1 MSNYTEFISK
11 TQSDI
16 LGAVK
21 QAQETNVKAI
31 ASFGDA
37 VAEYANKAKTMTGET
52 KLPTPTE
59 VIESAFGFTAQL
71 VELQKNYY
79 VKIAETF
86 ASAQKKATDAVAPAT
101 KK

>member
-1 MSNYTEFISK
+1 MTNYNEFIAK
-11 TQSDI
+11 AQSDI

-31 ASFGDA
+31 TSFGDA
-37 VAEYANKAKTMTGET
+37 VAEYAHKAKTMSTDA
-52 KLPTPTE
+52 KIPTPTE

-71 VELQKNYY
+71 VEMQKNYY

-86 ASAQKKATDAVAPAT
+86 ANAQKKATEAVST
-101 KK
+101 VKK

>member
-1 MSNYTEFISK
+1 MSNYTEFITK
-11 TQSDI
+11 TQADI

-37 VAEYANKAKTMTGET
+37 VAEYASKAKTLSADV
-52 KLPTPTE
+52 KLPSPTE

-71 VELQKNYY
+71 VELQKNHY

-86 ASAQKKATDAVAPAT
+86 ASAQKDATDAVAPVS

>member
-1 MSNYTEFISK
+1 MTNYNEFITK

-37 VAEYANKAKTMTGET
+37 VAEYANKAKTMTT
-52 KLPTPTE
+52 DAKIPTPTE
-59 VIESAFGFTAQL
+59 IMESAFGFTAQL
-71 VELQKNYY
+71 VEMQKNYY

-86 ASAQKKATDAVAPAT
+86 ASAQKKATEAVSAA